1 MPPSSAVPIWRCGVQ
16 CLARLPCKALQH
28 RHASAAHPATSM
40 HPNTEFAALTRTPA
54 SQSAAPRQAT
64 APAGSPERGGGG
76 RRMPWLCWSQLANIC
91 RLQAGNI
98 RVSLLQA
105 ASPER
110 GTQLHTGDGLHS
122 SWPPVRSW
130 ATSTHSLAF
139 SGVDSGIKGQ
149 TVCQTHCM
157 GAGNAASRTCATST
171 HSLAFSTTGVE
182 NSAIFEANCSK
193 FTGASKPVGLQLQ
206 QRWLSPSTHA
216 QTCTVSCSRANRA
229 RVPA

>member
-1 MPPSSAVPIWRCGVQ
+1 MPGSAAVQ
-16 CLARLPCKALQH
+16 GAATQARLSSSSSYK
-28 RHASAAHPATSM
+28 HAPKHGVCSPHQNSRFSKRSPS
-40 HPNTEFAALTRTPA
+40 PSDCSCR
-54 SQSAAPRQAT
+54 QPRE
-64 APAGSPERGGGG
+64 GGGGGG

-110 GTQLHTGDGLHS
+110 GTQLHTGDDLHS